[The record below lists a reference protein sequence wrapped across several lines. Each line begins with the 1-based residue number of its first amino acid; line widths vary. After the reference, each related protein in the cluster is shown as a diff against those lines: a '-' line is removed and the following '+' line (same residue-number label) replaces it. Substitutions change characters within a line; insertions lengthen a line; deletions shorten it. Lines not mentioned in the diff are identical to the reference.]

1 MEEKI
6 CMICTEE
13 YDNDNRAPQ
22 ILIPCG
28 HNICKFCLINMNNNN
43 KCPYC
48 LTNILTF
55 TFNRSLLNYI
65 NFHKLNYNALKTELE
80 KKNRLFDILIN
91 KLSVIKNH
99 NSRLSLQLFKLKTEF
114 QIQKKEVIQA
124 NTKKNL
130 SNKEISLYNFND
142 KYIERI
148 NTYDQLNRTSYN
160 EVI

>member
-1 MEEKI
+1 
-6 CMICTEE
+6 MICTEE

>member
-28 HNICKFCLINMNNNN
+28 HNICKFCLINMNNN

-80 KKNRLFDILIN
+80 KKNRLYDILIN
-91 KLSVIKNH
+91 KLSVSNNH
-99 NSRLSLQLFKLKTEF
+99 NNRLSLQLFKLKTEF
-114 QIQKKEVIQA
+114 QIHRNNVILH

-130 SNKEISLYNFND
+130 SEQEISLYDSNN
-142 KYIERI
+142 KHINRMI
-148 NTYDQLNRTSYN
+148 NTYDLLNRANYK

>member
-1 MEEKI
+1 MNE

-28 HNICKFCLINMNNNN
+28 HNICKFCLINMNNN

-148 NTYDQLNRTSYN
+148 NAYDQLNKTSYN